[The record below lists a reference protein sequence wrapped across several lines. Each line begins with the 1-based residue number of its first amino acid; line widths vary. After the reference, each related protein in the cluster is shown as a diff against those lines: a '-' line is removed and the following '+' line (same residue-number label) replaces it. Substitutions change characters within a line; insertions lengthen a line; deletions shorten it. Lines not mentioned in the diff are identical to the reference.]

1 MDYQDTL
8 TYLYN
13 SVPMF
18 QQVGG
23 SAYKEGLENTLT
35 LDAHFEHPHRS
46 FRSIHVAGT
55 NGKGSCSH
63 TLAAILQEA
72 GYRVGLYTSPHLVD
86 FRERI
91 RINGQPIPEEYVIR
105 FVEQERG
112 FFEPLHPSF
121 FELTTAMAFRYFAD
135 EKVDVAVIEVGLGGR
150 LDCTN
155 IIRPD
160 VCIIT
165 NISFDHT
172 QFLGDTLAKIAGEKA
187 GIIKSG
193 IPVVIGETTPETK
206 PVFLEKAQTTGAPI
220 YFAEENDREDYPGIE
235 YELKGLYQQ
244 KNARTILTAL
254 PLLKEAGYRLDG
266 QAVRS
271 GFARVVELTG
281 LMGRW
286 QKLQDSPT
294 LICDTGHNV
303 GGITYITEQLK
314 QQAYRQ
320 LHIII
325 GMVNDKDIRGVL
337 ALLPREA
344 TYYFTK
350 ASVKRALPE
359 SELQELAE
367 TAGLEGHCYPD
378 VPAAVRAAQEKPPG
392 RFHLRGRQQFHC
404 GRLVSEPR
412 CTQSLLRHLWAAP
425 SLPQPNVPGKHRQ
438 NKWHIPCSYQRTRTC
453 LPGKRLSSQYS
464 PCSDL
469 PLPGYALYSP
479 RTGGLA
485 LPHLQPSLR

>member
-1 MDYQDTL
+1 MNYQNTL

-13 SVPMF
+13 SAPMF

-23 SAYKEGLENTLT
+23 SAYKEGLENTRI
-35 LDAHFEHPHRS
+35 LDKHFGNPHHS
-46 FRSIHVAGT
+46 FRTIHVAGT

-63 TLAAILQEA
+63 TIAAILQEA

-91 RINGQPIPEEYVIR
+91 RINGRPIPEEYVVH
-105 FVEQERG
+105 FVEKERS

-121 FELTTAMAFRYFAD
+121 FELTTAMAFCYFAD

-155 IIRPD
+155 IIHPD
-160 VCIIT
+160 LCIIT

-187 GIIKSG
+187 GIIKKD

-206 PVFLEKAQTTGAPI
+206 AVFLQRSEEVNAPI
-220 YFAEENDREDYPGIE
+220 IFAEDTTKNDYPGMRT
-235 YELKGLYQQ
+235 ELQGLYQI
-244 KNARTILTAL
+244 KNTRTILTAL
-254 PLLKEAGYRLDG
+254 PLLKKAGYHIDE
-266 QAVRS
+266 QSVRN
-271 GFARVVELTG
+271 GFAHVCELTG

-286 QKLQDSPT
+286 QKLQDTPT

-303 GGITYITEQLK
+303 GGITYIAEQLK
-314 QQAYRQ
+314 QQNYRQ

-325 GMVNDKDIRGVL
+325 GMVNDKDVSGVL
-337 ALLPREA
+337 ALLPKDA

-359 SELQELAE
+359 EELCKLAAK
-367 TAGLEGHCYPD
+367 AGLQGSCYPN
-378 VPAAVRAAQEKPPG
+378 VPAAVTAAQEKSHPEDFIFVG
-392 RFHLRGRQQFHC
+392 GSSFI
-404 GRLVSEPR
+404 VAD
-412 CTQSLLRHLWAAP
+412 LLANR
-425 SLPQPNVPGKHRQ
+425 
-438 NKWHIPCSYQRTRTC
+438 
-453 LPGKRLSSQYS
+453 
-464 PCSDL
+464 D
-469 PLPGYALYSP
+469 ALN
-479 RTGGLA
+479 L
-485 LPHLQPSLR
+485 H

>member
-1 MDYQDTL
+1 MNYQNTL

-13 SVPMF
+13 SAPMF

-23 SAYKEGLENTLT
+23 SAYKEGLENTRI
-35 LDAHFEHPHRS
+35 LDKHFGNPHHS
-46 FRSIHVAGT
+46 FRTIHVAGT

-63 TLAAILQEA
+63 TIAAILQEA

-91 RINGQPIPEEYVIR
+91 RINGRPIPEEYVVH
-105 FVEQERG
+105 FVEKERS

-121 FELTTAMAFRYFAD
+121 FELTTAMAFCYFAD

-155 IIRPD
+155 IIHPD
-160 VCIIT
+160 LCIIT

-187 GIIKSG
+187 GIIKKD

-206 PVFLEKAQTTGAPI
+206 AVFLQRAEEVNAPI
-220 YFAEENDREDYPGIE
+220 IFAENTTKNNYPGMRT
-235 YELKGLYQQ
+235 ELQGLYQI
-244 KNARTILTAL
+244 KNTRTILTAL
-254 PLLKEAGYRLDG
+254 PLLKKAGYHIDE
-266 QAVRS
+266 QSVRN
-271 GFARVVELTG
+271 GFAHVCELTG

-286 QKLQDSPT
+286 QKLQDTPT

-303 GGITYITEQLK
+303 GGITYIAEQLK
-314 QQAYRQ
+314 QQNYRQ

-325 GMVNDKDIRGVL
+325 GMVNDKDVSGVL
-337 ALLPREA
+337 ALLPKDA

-359 SELQELAE
+359 EELCKLAAK
-367 TAGLEGHCYPD
+367 AGLQGSCYPN
-378 VPAAVRAAQEKPPG
+378 VSAAVTAAQKKSHPKDFIFVG
-392 RFHLRGRQQFHC
+392 GSSFI
-404 GRLVSEPR
+404 VAD
-412 CTQSLLRHLWAAP
+412 LLANR
-425 SLPQPNVPGKHRQ
+425 
-438 NKWHIPCSYQRTRTC
+438 
-453 LPGKRLSSQYS
+453 
-464 PCSDL
+464 D
-469 PLPGYALYSP
+469 ALN
-479 RTGGLA
+479 L
-485 LPHLQPSLR
+485 H